1 MEPRDMM
8 AKLMIVDDSNIIR
21 THIARL
27 MVDTRLP
34 PIEVVGL
41 ASDGNKAVEMA
52 RTTRP
57 DYITMD
63 LTMPNMDGEA
73 CIEQIAGMLPDAKI
87 LVVSALSDKATALR
101 AVTKGAHGFLQK
113 PFTDESMVL
122 SLLELMS

>member
-1 MEPRDMM
+1 M

-41 ASDGNKAVEMA
+41 ASDGHKAVEMA

-73 CIEQIAGMLPDAKI
+73 CIEQIAGILPDAKI